1 MSHTVESEPLTV
13 PIPKVGGGHEQPSLA
28 KASGSMAIAS
38 LVSRVTGF
46 VRQVMLVGVVGFSAI
61 NDSYTVSNNLPN
73 IVYELLLGGVLAS
86 VVIPVLVQAQQE
98 DADGGEAFTQRL
110 LTVACVVLAAG
121 TVIAVACAPLLT
133 RLYFSGSSAGSADN
147 PALTTA
153 FSYLILPEI
162 LFYGV
167 FGLLSGIL
175 NARHVFKPA
184 AWAPVLNNVVMFVTL
199 AVYAI
204 MPGEISLDPVRM
216 GEPKLLVLGI
226 GTTLGVVLQAVVL
239 IPPLRRAGFTFRWR
253 WGWDRRLST
262 FGRLSSWLVAYTLV
276 SQVAYVVLT
285 KVATGAETGT
295 MTAYSNSWLLLQ
307 VPYGVLGVSL
317 LTAIMPRL
325 SKAAANGDIPAV
337 VDNLS
342 TGSRLSAV
350 MLIPLCGLITVLGPQ
365 IGVALFSIRPGSSGN
380 AVELGLSLTT
390 SAFGLVFFAI
400 IMLQLRVFYAMNDAR
415 TPTIIN
421 AIMVALKVVLFYA
434 CQHLLDPHHRVY
446 GLTFVNGFGFV
457 VAAIIGEIWLRNR
470 IGGLETG
477 RVVRTIVKS
486 TVAAAWGAAAA
497 LLLTKGLNAFVPS
510 LHLRAWLALILGS
523 VVGLGLTFA
532 VMTVL
537 RVPEVKPVARKL
549 GALARRR

>member
-1 MSHTVESEPLTV
+1 MAPVTDPGPAQT
-13 PIPKVGGGHEQPSLA
+13 PSLA

-46 VRQVMLVGVVGFSAI
+46 ARQIMLVGVIGIGAV

-86 VVIPVLVQAQQE
+86 VVIPVLVRAQHE
-98 DADGGEAFTQRL
+98 DDDNGDAFAQRL
-110 LTVACVVLAAG
+110 LTVACVVLLIG
-121 TVIAVACAPLLT
+121 TVVAVACAPLLT
-133 RLYFSGSSAGSADN
+133 RLYFSGSSTGGSTSDN

-184 AWAPVLNNVVMFVTL
+184 AWAPVLNNVVMFGTL
-199 AVYAI
+199 ALYAVV
-204 MPGEISLDPVRM
+204 PGEISLDPVRM
-216 GEPKLLVLGI
+216 GNAKVLVLGV
-226 GTTLGVVLQAVVL
+226 GTTLGVVLQAAVL
-239 IPPLRRAGFTFRWR
+239 IPPLRRIGFRFRWR
-253 WGWDRRLST
+253 WGWDHRLST
-262 FGRLSSWLVAYTLV
+262 FGRLSGWLIAYTLV

-285 KVATGAETGT
+285 KVATGAETGS
-295 MTAYSNSWLLLQ
+295 MTIYSNSWLLLQ

-325 SKAAANGDIPAV
+325 SQSAAEGDIPGV
-337 VDNLS
+337 IDNLS

-365 IGVALFSIRPGSSGN
+365 IGVALFSIRSSESGN

-390 SAFGLVFFAI
+390 SAFGLVFYAI
-400 IMLQLRVFYAMNDAR
+400 TMLQLRVFYAMNDAR
-415 TPTIIN
+415 TPTVIN
-421 AIMVALKVVLFYA
+421 GLMVLVKLVLFYGCA
-434 CQHLLDPHHRVY
+434 HLLDPHHRVY
-446 GLTFVNGFGFV
+446 GLTFVNALGFL
-457 VAAIIGEIWLRNR
+457 VAAVIGQVWLHQR
-470 IGGLETG
+470 IGNPDTG

-486 TVAAAWGAAAA
+486 TVAAAWGAAGA
-497 LLLTKGLNAFVPS
+497 LLITKGLNLALPGA
-510 LHLRAWLALILGS
+510 LHLRAWLSLILGS
-523 VVGLGLTFA
+523 VVGLGLAFA

-537 RVPEVKPVARKL
+537 RVGEVRPMV
-549 GALARRR
+549 RRISGLVGRR

>member
-1 MSHTVESEPLTV
+1 MDSEPLTI
-13 PIPKVGGGHEQPSLA
+13 PIPKVGGGQEPSLA
-28 KASGSMAIAS
+28 RARGSMAIAS

-46 VRQVMLVGVVGFSAI
+46 VRQIMLVGVIGFSAI

-98 DADGGEAFTQRL
+98 DADGGDEFAQRL
-110 LTVACVVLAAG
+110 LTVATVVLAVG
-121 TVIAVACAPLLT
+121 TIVAVACAPLLT
-133 RLYFSGSSAGSADN
+133 HLYFSGSSTGGSTDN

-162 LFYGV
+162 LFYGI

-184 AWAPVLNNVVMFVTL
+184 AWAPVLNNVVMFATL
-199 AVYAI
+199 TVYTI
-204 MPGEISLDPVRM
+204 MPGDISLDPVRM
-216 GEPKLLVLGI
+216 GDKKLLVLGI

-239 IPPLRRAGFTFRWR
+239 IRPLLRIGFRFRWR
-253 WGWDRRLST
+253 WGWDSRLST
-262 FGRLSSWLVAYTLV
+262 FGKLSAWLVAYTLV

-285 KVATGAETGT
+285 QVATGAETGT

-325 SKAAANGDIPAV
+325 SKAAANRDIPAV

-350 MLIPLCGLITVLGPQ
+350 MLIPLCALITVLGPQ
-365 IGVALFSIRPGSSGN
+365 IGVALFSIRRGSSGN

-421 AIMVALKVVLFYA
+421 AIMVALKLVMFYG
-434 CQHLLDPHHRVY
+434 CEHLLDAHHRVY
-446 GLTFVNGFGFV
+446 GLTFVNGFGFL

-470 IGGLETG
+470 IGKLDTG

-486 TVAAAWGAAAA
+486 AVAAAWGAAAA
-497 LLLTKGLNAFVPS
+497 LLLTKGLNAFVPA
-510 LHLRAWLALILGS
+510 LYLRAWLALILGS

-532 VMTVL
+532 VMNVL
-537 RVPEVKPVARKL
+537 RVPEIKPVARRL
-549 GALARRR
+549 AALAGRR